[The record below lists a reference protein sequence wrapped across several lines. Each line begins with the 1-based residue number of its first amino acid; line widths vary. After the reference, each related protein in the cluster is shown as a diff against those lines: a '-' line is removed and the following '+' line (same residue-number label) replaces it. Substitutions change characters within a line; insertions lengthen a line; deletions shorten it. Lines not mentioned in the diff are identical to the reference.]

1 MSDDNGNYMTHKTE
15 SDEIGILLVISI
27 VDKIEVLTETFVGI

>member
-15 SDEIGILLVISI
+15 SNEMGILLVISM
-27 VDKIEVLTETFVGI
+27 DKIEVITETFVGI